1 MGLVGLAKT
10 VAIEGAK
17 DNIHC
22 NVIVPTAASRMTKDI
37 LPDIIYNELK
47 PSLIA
52 PVVTYLCHETNEEN
66 GAIIMSAA
74 GWATKV
80 RDYKSV
86 FFFCFFNFHFAS
98 QTYLV
103 QGQGSVLRTSL
114 SETVTPEFV
123 QKKWHK
129 VTDMSA
135 AHHCENSSQ
144 TIGNLMNM
152 VDQLKSAGAAGANE
166 VTDEFEFAGKDLILY
181 ALGIGASVRD
191 PSDLKFLYENH
202 GDFSALPTFFV
213 MPGLLLSMGSSLVK
227 DAITHTEFNL
237 SQILHGEQY
246 LEVVD
251 GVDELP
257 VDGKLTTRAT
267 VIDVMDKKSGAVVVT
282 QSDTYDAAGRHL
294 IRNQSSTFIVGAG
307 NFNGRTKPSGD
318 VIPAVTAP
326 NRAADAVLQMQ
337 TSADQAALYRL
348 SGDLNPLHID
358 PDFAKLGGQPV
369 PILHGLCTLGEL
381 GMLHQRSINAT

>member
-10 VAIEGAK
+10 VALEGAK

-37 LPDIIYNELK
+37 LPEIIYNELK

-52 PVVTYLCHETNEEN
+52 PVVAYLCHETNEDN
-66 GAIIMSAA
+66 GAVIISAA
-74 GWATKV
+74 GWATK
-80 RDYKSV
+80 
-86 FFFCFFNFHFAS
+86 
-98 QTYLV
+98 TYLV
-103 QGQGSVLRTSL
+103 QGKGSVLRTSL
-114 SETVTPEFV
+114 GQTVTPEFV
-123 QKKWHK
+123 KKMWNK

-152 VDQLKSAGAAGANE
+152 VEELKTAESQQSSSSSAE
-166 VTDEFEFAGKDLILY
+166 VTDEFEFVGKDLILY
-181 ALGIGASVRD
+181 ALGIGASVREA
-191 PSDLKFLYENH
+191 SDLKYLYENH
-202 GDFSALPTFFV
+202 GDFAALPTFFV

-227 DAITHTEFNL
+227 SAITHTEFNL

-251 GVDELP
+251 GVDALP
-257 VDGKLTTRAT
+257 VDGLLTSRAT
-267 VIDVMDKKSGAVVVT
+267 VVDVMDKKSGAVVVT
-282 QSDTYDAAGRHL
+282 QCDTFDAAGRHL
-294 IRNQSSTFIVGAG
+294 VRNQSSTFIVGAG
-307 NFNGRTKPSGD
+307 NFNGRTKPSAD
-318 VIPAVTAP
+318 VIPAVPAP
-326 NRAADAVLQMQ
+326 NRAADAIVEMQ
-337 TSADQAALYRL
+337 TTADQAALYRL

-369 PILHGLCTLGEL
+369 PILHGLCTLGKKRVL
-381 GMLHQRSINAT
+381 RVIFL